1 MAQFR
6 DAGRKILRFNL
17 MQNAIHHLRLIR
29 PLLLWLLIWLS
40 IGACTLVGE
49 QIELTPTPTLP
60 TVEFLFPENNAQV
73 FEGTDLTLDIVA
85 RDSVGGIGRVELFVD
100 ELSDGEPYREVS
112 PDEIAQIEP
121 ALQGDCVGGFYTDSD
136 STGDIHKFSIGLA
149 DWLERQ

>member
-1 MAQFR
+1 
-6 DAGRKILRFNL
+6 

-112 PDEIAQIEP
+112 PDEDGVIDTYRVEMNWLA
-121 ALQGDCVGGFYTDSD
+121 AGVGRHQFTAKAYRNDGTPSD
-136 STGDIHKFSIGLA
+136 ETTIIV
-149 DWLERQ
+149 EVIPRE